1 MNWYKAMD
9 DRNVTRDKKYSY
21 QMDQDIMIFQ
31 KQPFFK
37 GLSLEVIKLY
47 AYLSKEKYFQKDEFI
62 FHQGDSCQEAYL
74 ICSGEVQAILEYNH
88 KVFYLDTW
96 KPMDFFGY
104 LALLAKFQWPLS
116 TRALTDVCLVT
127 LERSS
132 FQTIMT
138 RYPQDGMIMIERFV
152 QARLERMKKHMHV
165 LMSHID
171 NEELAVKLN
180 TNFQMS

>member
-1 MNWYKAMD
+1 
-9 DRNVTRDKKYSY
+9 
-21 QMDQDIMIFQ
+21 
-31 KQPFFK
+31 
-37 GLSLEVIKLY
+37 
-47 AYLSKEKYFQKDEFI
+47 
-62 FHQGDSCQEAYL
+62 
-74 ICSGEVQAILEYNH
+74 
-88 KVFYLDTW
+88 
-96 KPMDFFGY
+96 
-104 LALLAKFQWPLS
+104 LLAKFQWPLS